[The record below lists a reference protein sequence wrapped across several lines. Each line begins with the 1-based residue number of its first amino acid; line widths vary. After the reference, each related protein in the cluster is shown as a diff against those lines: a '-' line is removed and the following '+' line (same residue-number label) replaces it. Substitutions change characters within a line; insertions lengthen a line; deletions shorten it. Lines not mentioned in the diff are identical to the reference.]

1 MILKTVI
8 EIVIFVCSILGIFM
22 YLIIAGGK
30 LGLSDEEIET
40 DKQDE
45 IKWLNDIEKNKREK
59 RRKCK

>member
-45 IKWLNDIEKNKREK
+45 IKWLNDIEKNKKEK

>member
-1 MILKTVI
+1 MKTVI
-8 EIVIFVCSILGIFM
+8 EIIIFVCSILGILM

-45 IKWLNDIEKNKREK
+45 IRWLNDIEKNKKEK